1 MKIKLFE
8 AVTNRIPML
17 SHLTTIRTPLSIDE
31 RINMKY
37 GGNGYRSIYEQRK
50 EASKARNAYVKT
62 YMTPNGRR
70 GR

>member
-31 RINMKY
+31 KINMKY
-37 GGNGYRSIYEQRK
+37 GGNGYRSIYE
-50 EASKARNAYVKT
+50 
-62 YMTPNGRR
+62 
-70 GR
+70 